1 MVAASPSPSA
11 MRAAAWSTSSATPS
25 TDRRPRLSTGTGRCG
40 CKTFLA
46 EWALCGAVVV
56 EPRTGY
62 VEQPPI
68 RSVTLLPPAERKSA
82 TQNEVERPVRDW
94 CRDEAEQ
101 REPYISRQR
110 QRRTW
115 NEKRLDRLTG
125 EAVRADGPADEAAR
139 HEAEALRATWGAEEV
154 IHSPQL
160 LTGDATPEAICD
172 LLTVEELAGKMH
184 CSVSTIWRAVR
195 DEGMP
200 AFRISARCVRLDW
213 TSVSQWLIRKRRVR
227 PASQPTNGSER
238 GAHVAGA

>member
-94 CRDEAEQ
+94 CRDEAGQ

-110 QRRTW
+110 QLSERPTRDRRARPRSAAPRPAHRRAAPRPLPHPHGLAIHYAPALGGGHP
-115 NEKRLDRLTG
+115 ER
-125 EAVRADGPADEAAR
+125 EARSLSLAMSRGTARGSRTVASAVAAR
-139 HEAEALRATWGAEEV
+139 
-154 IHSPQL
+154 L
-160 LTGDATPEAICD
+160 LTSGSSPSSLRKCHQNLS
-172 LLTVEELAGKMH
+172 LLSMASGPHELG
-184 CSVSTIWRAVR
+184 
-195 DEGMP
+195 
-200 AFRISARCVRLDW
+200 
-213 TSVSQWLIRKRRVR
+213 
-227 PASQPTNGSER
+227 
-238 GAHVAGA
+238 